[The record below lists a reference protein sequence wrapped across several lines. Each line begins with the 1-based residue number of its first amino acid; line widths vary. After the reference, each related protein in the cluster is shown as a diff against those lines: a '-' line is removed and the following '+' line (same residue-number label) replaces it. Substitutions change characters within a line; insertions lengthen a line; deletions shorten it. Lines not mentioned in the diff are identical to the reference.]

1 MLQRM
6 KILHLFIK
14 TNNVEVFCHPSIAH
28 LGHAMPLWMLQRM
41 KISHLF
47 VKAEPKSSINAAFEA
62 NSLLL
67 HCFISSALI
76 HQTMLEC
83 SATHQ

>member
-1 MLQRM
+1 MPLWMLQWM

-14 TNNVEVFCHPSIAH
+14 
-28 LGHAMPLWMLQRM
+28 
-41 KISHLF
+41 
-47 VKAEPKSSINAAFEA
+47 AEPKSSIKAAFGA

-67 HCFISSALI
+67 HCFISSALM

-83 SATHQ
+83 SAGPITSVLFLLTNTLGYKFGGRQF